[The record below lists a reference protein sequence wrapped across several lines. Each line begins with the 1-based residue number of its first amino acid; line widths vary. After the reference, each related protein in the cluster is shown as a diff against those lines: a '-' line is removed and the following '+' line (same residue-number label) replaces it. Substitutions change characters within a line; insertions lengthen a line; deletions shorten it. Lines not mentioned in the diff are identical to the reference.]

1 MLVELGFLFGLLAF
15 AMPVLWLAGVFRL
28 RRIDGPP
35 RLMAGESVI
44 TLFAILLLSCCLAML
59 AGAAL
64 VRVVHLSSDQSL
76 DVLSGIIYVILL
88 LVAVVLTSR
97 MRPLGLSQLGLTTH
111 RFFSAIPIALL
122 TSVATLPLV
131 YAVSLLVQV
140 VMELMHCPMPA
151 AHPMLQQLQNDQH
164 SIWFAVVVFEAV
176 ALVPLAE
183 ELLFRGLLQTIF
195 VYLIGRGRQ
204 PSPAARWIGVL
215 LTAAIFCWPFTA
227 RPLFSCPL
235 FVLAVG
241 LGYLYERTGNL
252 WASAMTHGLFNAL
265 QIVIYLGVAGK

>member
-1 MLVELGFLFGLLAF
+1 
-15 AMPVLWLAGVFRL
+15 MPVLWLAGVFRL

-97 MRPLGLSQLGLTTH
+97 MRPMGLRQLGLTT
-111 RFFSAIPIALL
+111 RQFFSAIPIALL

-140 VMELMHCPMPA
+140 VMELMHRPMPA

-215 LTAAIFCWPFTA
+215 LTAAIFAAVHREAAFF
-227 RPLFSCPL
+227 LPL